1 MTELS
6 PLCAKCFPWGSG
18 LTVSTQMQIKCCRNF
33 YCVIHC
39 LRKKIFHAKSKDLL
53 TDSAPLKG
61 PLKRA
66 QPGSQDLAISRGPHR
81 KLSNWSP
88 LRPWQWRAFCEDPCR
103 WWSLGGG
110 GGGRVS
116 GGRSENSLLG
126 GSKKNSLPVG
136 GGWGER
142 EVKTLLLKKKIK
154 EKKAKK
160 ITAGG
165 RGGEGKEKWK
175 LYSEREQRKS
185 LPVGGGWGER
195 EVKTLLLKKKI
206 KEKKAKKITAG
217 GRGGGG
223 GVRGRRSET
232 LLLRGSKENHCRWEG
247 GEGKEKWKLYYWEG
261 ATKEHIHCR
270 LKGVSGRRSED
281 FITGRE
287 HKKKMNADGRGV
299 SGEKGDFITGREHKK
314 SLPVRVGVGAWGK
327 VWRFCHRQVAPK
339 QKYKVGKQSW
349 EAQGNEVR
357 VERPTHTHKYKI
369 RTSKQSK
376 HKVLSSR
383 HKVKFVSQ
391 PLPVKKK
398 KSVTHRQKPNAPS
411 TASKYGS
418 KP

>member
-1 MTELS
+1 
-6 PLCAKCFPWGSG
+6 
-18 LTVSTQMQIKCCRNF
+18 MQIKCRRNF

-39 LRKKIFHAKSKDLL
+39 LQKKIFHAKSKDLL
-53 TDSAPLKG
+53 TDSAPLKE

-110 GGGRVS
+110 GGGVGRVS

-126 GSKKNSLPVG
+126 GSKKN
-136 GGWGER
+136 
-142 EVKTLLLKKKIK
+142 
-154 EKKAKK
+154 
-160 ITAGG
+160 
-165 RGGEGKEKWK
+165 
-175 LYSEREQRKS
+175 S

-261 ATKEHIHCR
+261 ATNKHIHCR

-287 HKKKMNADGRGV
+287 HKKNMNADGRGV

-314 SLPVRVGVGAWGK
+314 SLPVRVGVGTWGK